1 LSENIIGK
9 YDFLWPVKK
18 QAGQEDMDQ
27 TLNVH
32 ISFLEKKLDDLHKE
46 FLDDARTRVERNRI
60 ESDIRAAELALVY
73 YKKALELEQQI
84 TRNSS

>member
-1 LSENIIGK
+1 
-9 YDFLWPVKK
+9 
-18 QAGQEDMDQ
+18 MDQ

-84 TRNSS
+84 TSNSS